1 MIETVSLWLREKKKI
16 KRDLN
21 LKTLI
26 YMKNNDIH
34 KMHEMDNEMTE
45 DSHVMHI
52 PEEQMKY
59 IKESKKPKI
68 NKFNWK

>member
-1 MIETVSLWLREKKKI
+1 
-16 KRDLN
+16 
-21 LKTLI
+21 
-26 YMKNNDIH
+26 MKNNDIH